1 MLSELNEINTEKKA
15 PVLIIGCGNLLRG
28 DDGVGPVL
36 VRRLFEL
43 GLPPGVRLADGGT
56 AGMDVAFAME
66 GAEEVII
73 VDACKSGGVAG
84 DIFELPGEEI
94 ETPPLEGI
102 NLHAFRFDH
111 AIAFG
116 RWLLK
121 ERYPRK
127 VTVFLIEAK
136 QFEAGDNLSEPVK
149 EAMEKL
155 CHCLLGRYGKQ

>member
-1 MLSELNEINTEKKA
+1 LLRDLEETSTEQKA

-56 AGMDVAFAME
+56 AGMDVAFAMD
-66 GAEEVII
+66 GAGEVII

-84 DIFELPGEEI
+84 EIFELPGEEI

-121 ERYPRK
+121 DKYPKK

-136 QFEAGDNLSEPVK
+136 QFAAGDNLSEPVR

-155 CHCLLGRYGKQ
+155 CRELLGRYRKQ

>member
-1 MLSELNEINTEKKA
+1 MLRNLEETSTEQKA

-66 GAEEVII
+66 GAGEVII

-84 DIFELPGEEI
+84 EIFELPGEEI

-121 ERYPRK
+121 DKYPKK

-136 QFEAGDNLSEPVK
+136 QFAAGDNLSEPVR

-155 CHCLLGRYGKQ
+155 CHELLGRYRKQ